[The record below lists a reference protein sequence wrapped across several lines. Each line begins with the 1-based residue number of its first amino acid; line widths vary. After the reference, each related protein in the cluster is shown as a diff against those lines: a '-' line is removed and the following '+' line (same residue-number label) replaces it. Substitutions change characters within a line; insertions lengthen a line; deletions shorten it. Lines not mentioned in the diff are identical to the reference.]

1 MKTCDHC
8 RKENPDDFK
17 HCRNCGARLEDV
29 SIDKPKS
36 WRKRIPSW
44 AWILI
49 FVAGI
54 AGIIFAIIGSFIA
67 ISTIEGVAS
76 LVLLIAGLIGFGIIP
91 LRKPEQTAAIGRAV
105 GLSFFALM
113 GATIDQTGNYFYNKP
128 IELCMCANETTLDR
142 DENISNPLP
151 GTTYIE
157 QDFTCYDKM
166 GNPVKQLN
174 IFAILGIRFLEYV
187 ILGYLLIGLR
197 NVIWKIKGNT

>member
-1 MKTCDHC
+1 MKTCDQC
-8 RKENPDDFK
+8 GKENPDDFK
-17 HCRNCGARLEDV
+17 HCRYCGAYLENI

-54 AGIIFAIIGSFIA
+54 GGILFAIIGSFIA

-76 LVLLIAGLIGFGIIP
+76 LALLIAGIIGFGIIP
-91 LRKPEQTAAIGRAV
+91 LRKVEQTQAIGRAV

-128 IELCMCANETTLDR
+128 IELCMCADGTTLDR

-197 NVIWKIKGNT
+197 NVIWKIKDNT